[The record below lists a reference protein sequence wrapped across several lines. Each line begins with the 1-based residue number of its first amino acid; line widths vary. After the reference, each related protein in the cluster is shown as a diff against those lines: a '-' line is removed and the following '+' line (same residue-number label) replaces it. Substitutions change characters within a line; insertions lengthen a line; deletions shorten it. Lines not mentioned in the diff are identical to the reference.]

1 MKATMPKPFAL
12 VLIPFKDEFK
22 DIYEIGIREACEKA
36 GVYCE
41 RIDEQIYGGTIL
53 DRIYNQI
60 AKADII
66 ISDMSDRNPNV
77 FYETGYTHALG
88 KQVIIATRKAEDIP
102 FDLMNYPHVVYEGRI
117 ALLRAELEKR
127 LRWFVE
133 NPASSLARVEFTM
146 QLFISGVQLRAG
158 TPTRVTL
165 SFVQGYEVGIQA
177 HYLCR
182 FGVDLFN
189 PTPKIFDGERF
200 RVGLITEREVDRSYK
215 STNIIQLPDQRR
227 LHMFTEIGI
236 VLPSCW
242 GPLQIYLDAYQGPVD
257 KEMTVRVFTEL
268 GILDYPVT
276 F

>member
-12 VLIPFKDEFK
+12 VLMPFKDEFK

-41 RIDEQIYGGTIL
+41 RIDEQIYEGTIL

-77 FYETGYTHALG
+77 FYETGYAHALG

-133 NPASSLARVEFTM
+133 NPASSLAKVEFTM
-146 QLFISGVQLRAG
+146 QLFISGVQLQAG
-158 TPTRVTL
+158 NPTRVTL
-165 SFVQGYEVGIQA
+165 SYVQGYEVGVQA
-177 HYLCR
+177 QYVCR
-182 FGVDLFN
+182 FGVDVFN

-200 RVGLITEREVDRSYK
+200 RVGLITEREVDRSHK
-215 STNIIQLPDQRR
+215 SKNIIQLPDQRR
-227 LHMFTEIGI
+227 LHMFEEIDTI
-236 VLPSCW
+236 LPSCW
-242 GPLQIYLDAYQGPVD
+242 GSLQIYLDAYQGPVD

-268 GILDYPVT
+268 GTLDYPVT

>member
-12 VLIPFKDEFK
+12 VLMPYRDEFK
-22 DIYEIGIREACEKA
+22 DVYEIGIKEACEKV

-41 RIDEQIYGGTIL
+41 RIDEQIYEGTIL

-66 ISDMSDRNPNV
+66 ISEMSDRNPNV
-77 FYETGYTHALG
+77 FYETGYAHALG
-88 KQVIIATRKAEDIP
+88 KQVIIVTRKAEEIP
-102 FDLMNYPHVVYEGRI
+102 FDLMNYPHVVYEGRL

-146 QLFISGVQLRAG
+146 QLFISGEQLQADS
-158 TPTRVTL
+158 PTRVTL
-165 SFVQGYEVGIQA
+165 SYVQGYEVGIQA
-177 HYLCR
+177 QSLGR
-182 FGVDLFN
+182 FGVDVYN

-200 RVGLITEREVDRSYK
+200 RVGLITERGIARSYK

-227 LHMFTEIGI
+227 LHMFEQIGT

-242 GPLQIYLDAYQGPVD
+242 DSLQIYLDAYQGPVHTD
-257 KEMTVRVFTEL
+257 MTVRVFTEL
-268 GILDYPVT
+268 GTLDYPVT
-276 F
+276 V

>member
-12 VLIPFKDEFK
+12 VLMPFKDEFK

-77 FYETGYTHALG
+77 FYETGYAHALG
-88 KQVIIATRKAEDIP
+88 KQVIIATRKTEDIP
-102 FDLMNYPHVVYEGRI
+102 FDLMNYPHIVYEGKI

-133 NPASSLARVEFTM
+133 NPASSLAKVEFTM
-146 QLFISGVQLRAG
+146 QLFISGVQLQVG
-158 TPTRVTL
+158 SPTRVTL
-165 SFVQGYEVGIQA
+165 SYMQGYEAGIQA
-177 HYLCR
+177 QYICR
-182 FGVDLFN
+182 FGVDVYN
-189 PTPKIFDGERF
+189 PTPKIVDGERF
-200 RVGLITEREVDRSYK
+200 RVGLITAPETDRSYK
-215 STNIIQLPDQRR
+215 STTIVRLPDEKR
-227 LHMFTEIGI
+227 LHMFEQIGTI
-236 VLPSCW
+236 LPSCW
-242 GPLQIYLDAYQGPVD
+242 GSLQLYLDAYQGPVE

-268 GILDYPVT
+268 GTLDYPVT